1 MIEKE
6 IHCSCG
12 KLLAKRH
19 SDGKIYVW
27 CKECRKEVELEID
40 MSFPNS
46 KSITIPKIKLEVE
59 PYEPVDKRKG

>member
-1 MIEKE
+1 MEEKE

-27 CKECRKEVELEID
+27 CKECRKEVELE
-40 MSFPNS
+40 
-46 KSITIPKIKLEVE
+46 VE
-59 PYEPVDKRKG
+59 PYEPVQKCER

>member
-1 MIEKE
+1 MEEKE

-40 MSFPNS
+40 
-46 KSITIPKIKLEVE
+46 
-59 PYEPVDKRKG
+59 PYGPMGKNKRFSSTRREESTD

>member
-1 MIEKE
+1 MTEKE

-27 CKECRKEVELEID
+27 CKECRKEVV
-40 MSFPNS
+40 
-46 KSITIPKIKLEVE
+46 LEVE
-59 PYEPVDKRKG
+59 REEAKEIHIQPIKIDAKPYT